1 MIHRRPATEADE
13 PVLRRLIMATLTEEL
28 AAWAWPEAIRGQLL
42 EMQYRIRRQGI
53 AANYAAAEISAIG
66 VDEEPVG
73 WIVAQRSD
81 AELYIVDIAILPAW
95 RCQGIG
101 AAVLRDVLAET
112 DRRRL
117 RARLNV
123 NINNRAVGLYERL
136 GFRRQGGTEVQHFM
150 VRERGQLPAGSPG

>member
-1 MIHRRPATEADE
+1 MIHCRPATAEDE
-13 PVLRRLIMATLTEEL
+13 PFLRRLIIATITEEL
-28 AAWAWPEAIRGQLL
+28 AAWAWPENMRDHLL
-42 EMQYRIRRQGI
+42 DMQYRIRRQGI
-53 AANYAAAEISAIG
+53 AANYADAEISVIG

-81 AELYIVDIAILPAW
+81 AELYIVDIAVLPAW

-101 AAVLRDVLAET
+101 AAVLRDMLAET
-112 DRRRL
+112 DRRGL

-123 NINNRAVGLYERL
+123 NINNRAVALYERL

-150 VRERGQLPAGSPG
+150 VREPGRSPD